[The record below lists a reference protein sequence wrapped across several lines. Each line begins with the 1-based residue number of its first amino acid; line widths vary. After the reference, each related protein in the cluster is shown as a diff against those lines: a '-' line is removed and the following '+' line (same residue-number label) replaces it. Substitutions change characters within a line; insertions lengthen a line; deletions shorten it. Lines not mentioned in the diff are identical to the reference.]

1 MRGYLVNKKN
11 IDVWFS
17 HRWHQQIV
25 IRVADENDN
34 APKFIGNGK
43 PIVAVIPNT
52 ANFGYP
58 VTTVQ
63 TIDEDIGINAD
74 IRYMLLNEPSKLFEI
89 DEISGSIRVLG
100 PMSGSDQRVY
110 GFDVK
115 ATDRRGAEDGKS
127 TITNVFVSIIQ
138 RMSRNECAALFQTK
152 LNQHFRFALHL

>member
-1 MRGYLVNKKN
+1 M
-11 IDVWFS
+11 
-17 HRWHQQIV
+17 

-63 TIDEDIGINAD
+63 TIDEDIGINAE

-100 PMSGSDQRVY
+100 PMSGADQRVY

-127 TITNVFVSIIQ
+127 TITNVFVSIILVHVP
-138 RMSRNECAALFQTK
+138 MNALSYFKRNIFESYYICRCTFWMINDKCVWCCPA
-152 LNQHFRFALHL
+152 HL